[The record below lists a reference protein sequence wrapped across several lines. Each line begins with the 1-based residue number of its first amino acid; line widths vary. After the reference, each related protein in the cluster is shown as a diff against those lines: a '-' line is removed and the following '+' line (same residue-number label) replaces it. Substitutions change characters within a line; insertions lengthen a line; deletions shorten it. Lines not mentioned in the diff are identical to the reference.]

1 MTNTNFHAG
10 DNLEESMGNLDA
22 KGTTTSHWMKGN
34 FAQSSNHIAN
44 LDVVKEKNRTQS

>member
-34 FAQSSNHIAN
+34 FAQNSKNIGYPE
-44 LDVVKEKNRTQS
+44 DVKE